1 MVVHQ
6 RVVCFVSQYTGA
18 CHKRRKHQY
27 LLHWIPGTW
36 SGTLLILR
44 TCTGSF
50 PGEVLV
56 IRTSTDRSPGTQPHY
71 AKCFGWTVTSS
82 DISRLCTSGFWKLN
96 SKKFMQCYKSLGMPT
111 KMFTWKKMA
120 PYMQE
125 KRKNALIDITKN
137 NCLSLHLFLNSC
149 FYQRSFISQT
159 FQSITIIQASREIK
173 ELIKTY

>member
-44 TCTGSF
+44 TCTGNF

-82 DISRLCTSGFWKLN
+82 DISRVCTSGFWKLN

-125 KRKNALIDITKN
+125 KKKNALINITKN
-137 NCLSLHLFLNSC
+137 NWSSLHLFLNSY
-149 FYQRSFISQT
+149 FYRRSFISH
-159 FQSITIIQASREIK
+159 FKASLSYKLPEKSRN
-173 ELIKTY
+173 